1 MAQDNLGNDRPK
13 AYLPL
18 GHIDAIENKEREE
31 GEPVRWARV
40 RLQHSDGSEGTF
52 LFTFEEMKN
61 AMIRAELNKE
71 DLPPK
76 GFLQRLQDLID

>member
-1 MAQDNLGNDRPK
+1 MAQGNLGNDKPK

-40 RLQHSDGSEGTF
+40 RLRGVKEWNDPRGAQQGGLAAEGV
-52 LFTFEEMKN
+52 L
-61 AMIRAELNKE
+61 AAIAGP
-71 DLPPK
+71 D
-76 GFLQRLQDLID
+76 